1 MNTPNPKD
9 FPDIHAIMDEIF
21 ATAEDI
27 RNAVASEMG
36 LNAKKSPFV
45 SWSEQRDYYP
55 AYSYPP
61 SNVFMTED
69 RAIVFQFALAGFE
82 EKDVSL
88 EFRGDNMIFAARAP
102 EVLENE
108 ETVRY
113 LKRRLKM
120 KGIEEQK
127 YYVPADKF
135 AQEKTKAVLKN
146 AILTV
151 TVPAKERMEEPS
163 GFTVP
168 IMSQENS

>member
-1 MNTPNPKD
+1 MNTNNPKD

-27 RNAVASEMG
+27 RNAVANEMG
-36 LNAKKSPFV
+36 LSGKKSPFV

-61 SNVFMTED
+61 LNVYMTQD
-69 RAIVFQFALAGFE
+69 KSVVFQFALAGFE
-82 EKDVSL
+82 EKDISL
-88 EFRGDNMIFAARAP
+88 EFRGDYMVFAAKAP
-102 EVLENE
+102 EIAEND

-113 LKRRLKM
+113 LKRRLKL
-120 KGIEEQK
+120 KSIEEQK

-135 AQEKTKAVLKN
+135 AQEKTKAMLRQ

-151 TVPAKERMEEPS
+151 TVPAKDEVEEPQ
-163 GFTVP
+163 GFSVP
-168 IMSQENS
+168 IMSQDGE